1 MHEAILYK
9 RLDNNKVQCTAC
21 KQNCIIPKNNIGIC
35 GVRQNKD
42 GKLYLLVY
50 GKASSYNIDPIEK
63 KPLYHFMPSTEIF
76 SIGTV
81 GCNFSCDF
89 CQNWDTSQITKELK
103 NKLLKEKKIAD
114 IDVEISKFGYQLP
127 PEKIVEICI
136 EKNIPSIA
144 YTYNEPTVFFE
155 YAYDTAKLAH
165 EKGIKNVFVTNGYE
179 TEEALKLLKPYLN
192 AMNIDLKSFNDEF
205 YKKLCKARL
214 QPVLETI
221 KLAHKLGIWIE
232 ITTLI
237 IPGKNDSD
245 EELKK
250 IANFIVN
257 INKNI
262 PWHIIAFHPDY
273 KMTDIS
279 STSLNT
285 LQKAYNIGKKAGLN
299 YVYTGNILDDEHSN
313 TYCPKCSTLL
323 IKRSGYSISIENFE
337 NGKCNKCSEKIAGIW
352 K

>member
-9 RLDNNKVQCTAC
+9 KLENNKVQCTAC
-21 KQNCIIPKNNIGIC
+21 KQYCFIAPNTTGTCGI
-35 GVRQNKD
+35 RQNKG

-50 GKASSYNIDPIEK
+50 GKAVSANADPIEK

-81 GCNFSCDF
+81 GCNFSCGF
-89 CQNWDTSQITKELK
+89 CQNWDTSQITKDLK
-103 NKLLKEKKIAD
+103 NKLLKEKKIAN
-114 IDVEISKFGYQLP
+114 IDAEIGKFGYELL

-144 YTYNEPTVFFE
+144 YTYNEPSIFLE
-155 YAYDTAKLAH
+155 YAYDTAKLANK
-165 EKGIKNVFVTNGYE
+165 KGIKNVFVTNGYE
-179 TEEALKLLKPYLN
+179 SEEALNLLKPYLN
-192 AMNIDLKSFNDEF
+192 AMNIDLKSFNDDF
-205 YKKLCKARL
+205 YKKICKARL
-214 QPVLETI
+214 QPVLDTI

-250 IANFIVN
+250 ITNFIST
-257 INKNI
+257 IDKNI
-262 PWHIIAFHPDY
+262 PWHVTAFHPDY
-273 KMTDIS
+273 KMTDVP
-279 STSLNT
+279 STTYENLN
-285 LQKAYNIGKKAGLN
+285 KAFTIGKKSGLKYL
-299 YVYTGNILDDEHSN
+299 YVGNVLDEEHSN
-313 TYCPKCSTLL
+313 TSCPNCNTLL
-323 IKRSGYSISIENFE
+323 IKRSGYSVNIENFE
-337 NGKCNKCSEKIAGIW
+337 NGTCKKCNEKIPGVW

>member
-1 MHEAILYK
+1 MHQAILYK
-9 RLDNNKVQCTAC
+9 KLDNNKVQCTAC
-21 KQNCIIPKNNIGIC
+21 KQNCTISPDNTGTC

-50 GKASSYNIDPIEK
+50 GKASSANMDPIEK
-63 KPLYHFMPSTEIF
+63 KPLYHFMPNTEIF

-114 IDVEISKFGYQLP
+114 IDVEISNFGYEFQ

-136 EKNIPSIA
+136 EKNIPGIA
-144 YTYNEPTVFFE
+144 YTYNEPSIFFE
-155 YAYDTAKLAH
+155 YAYDTAKLANK
-165 EKGIKNVFVTNGYE
+165 KGIKNVFVTNGYE
-179 TEEALKLLKPYLN
+179 TEEALKLINPYLD
-192 AMNIDLKSFNDEF
+192 AMNIDLKSFSDEF
-205 YKKLCKARL
+205 YKKICKGRL
-214 QPVLETI
+214 QPVLDTI

-245 EELKK
+245 KELNQ
-250 IANFIVN
+250 IANFIAN
-257 INKNI
+257 IDKNI

-273 KMTDIS
+273 KMTNIP
-279 STSLNT
+279 STSLHT
-285 LQKAYNIGKKAGLN
+285 LEKAYNIGKKAGIN

-313 TYCPKCSTLL
+313 TYCPKCNTLL
-323 IKRSGYSISIENFE
+323 IKRSGYFVEIENFE
-337 NGKCNKCSEKIAGIW
+337 NGKCKKCNEKIAGVW